1 MMHAESDTSAY
12 RSIKIA
18 IAAAVMGLVTGCAVT
33 IPLRPLTT
41 SSQNSQTRSS
51 PDFSCKNVA
60 KCSNKGTD
68 HRVAYRH
75 SQSNGGGTMADDP
88 PDFIGNQDGTPLLGA
103 QSE

>member
-1 MMHAESDTSAY
+1 MMHAESDISAY

-18 IAAAVMGLVTGCAVT
+18 IAAVVMAVLTGCAVVT
-33 IPLRPLTT
+33 MPLRPLTT

-51 PDFSCKNVA
+51 PDFSCKNGA

-75 SQSNGGGTMADDP
+75 SQSIGGGTMADDP
-88 PDFIGNQDGTPLLGA
+88 PDFIGNQDGTPPIK
-103 QSE
+103 